1 MLIRKDLE
9 DWKYYA
15 NEINVI
21 KSKINDRVKEIYNKI
36 FKLSEITKKYSVS
49 VNYYFLYNGDICYDC
64 GACDRDLNELEAFTV
79 YYIGV
84 EYNTS
89 DVPKPINFIDFNGDN
104 INLAIQFPQKWLWND
119 FEQELVDGLQ
129 KYKDK
134 IMAKQVKAA
143 ATKAQSKENK
153 IKLQELIKSKLSA
166 EKLEII
172 STWDEKIHW
181 ASGSMKIPA
190 IIRLKYYVKYVQR
203 RSPFSRLAIFR
214 RDRYCCQYCGVVL
227 GEELL
232 TVDHVLPKSR
242 GGLKS
247 WTNMVTS
254 CKSCNTFKN
263 NRTPEEAGIKLIQ
276 IPFMPEM
283 KLKHS

>member
-1 MLIRKDLE
+1 M
-9 DWKYYA
+9 A
-15 NEINVI
+15 FIN
-21 KSKINDRVKEIYNKI
+21 
-36 FKLSEITKKYSVS
+36 
-49 VNYYFLYNGDICYDC
+49 
-64 GACDRDLNELEAFTV
+64 
-79 YYIGV
+79 
-84 EYNTS
+84 
-89 DVPKPINFIDFNGDN
+89 
-104 INLAIQFPQKWLWND
+104 
-119 FEQELVDGLQ
+119 
-129 KYKDK
+129 
-134 IMAKQVKAA
+134 
-143 ATKAQSKENK
+143 ENK
-153 IKLQELIKSKLSA
+153 GLKLYFNDKV
-166 EKLEII
+166 EII

-283 KLKHS
+283 KLKHSLPVIGEIHPDWHLYLK

>member
-166 EKLEII
+166 EELELI
-172 STWDEKIHW
+172 S
-181 ASGSMKIPA
+181 
-190 IIRLKYYVKYVQR
+190 
-203 RSPFSRLAIFR
+203 
-214 RDRYCCQYCGVVL
+214 
-227 GEELL
+227 
-232 TVDHVLPKSR
+232 
-242 GGLKS
+242 
-247 WTNMVTS
+247 
-254 CKSCNTFKN
+254 FK
-263 NRTPEEAGIKLIQ
+263 K
-276 IPFMPEM
+276 
-283 KLKHS
+283 K